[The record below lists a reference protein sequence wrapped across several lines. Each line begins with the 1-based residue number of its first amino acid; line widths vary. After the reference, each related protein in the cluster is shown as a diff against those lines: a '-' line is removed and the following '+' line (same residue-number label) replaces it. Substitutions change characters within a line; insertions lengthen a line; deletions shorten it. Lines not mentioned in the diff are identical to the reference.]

1 VIRPIDPPIPRGT
14 VSPLVFVPRDP
25 PPESGPGHFTL
36 SLCLER
42 VDPMAPSCRASPT
55 SRRSR
60 SVQVGRS
67 RRRRESAGFS
77 ITCALSLFVVSD
89 TLTCTYLRRVREYI
103 CYLYYKNLAAVRSNR
118 NRV

>member
-1 VIRPIDPPIPRGT
+1 VIRPADPPIPRGT

-36 SLCLER
+36 ALSSVPRR
-42 VDPMAPSCRASPT
+42 VGPRPTAPSCRASPT

-67 RRRRESAGFS
+67 RRRRESACFS
-77 ITCALSLFVVSD
+77 IALCPYSLWAIFSPVLILEESMNTFATCIIRISQL
-89 TLTCTYLRRVREYI
+89 
-103 CYLYYKNLAAVRSNR
+103 
-118 NRV
+118 